1 MAEAQEPVASP
12 VPLDAEAQARVVAT
26 IRERIA
32 SGRAELPPL
41 PSIALEVSQLARGED
56 VDVAKVTSVANR
68 DPALAGQILRVAN
81 SPLWSPREPIV
92 SLQQAVARMGAAAV
106 ANVAFLVAAKGAG
119 FQAGLKP
126 EEAAAEWRHALLTGC
141 FAKEIARM
149 RRAGV
154 ESAFL
159 CGLLHDIGRPIFL
172 REWATAAPAGAPPPP
187 LGDGEDVQLHV
198 EAGVALVRAWGLPET
213 FVDAVGGH
221 HADGFAGR
229 DGAATVNLAD
239 RMALAALSDGFAAK
253 QFVGDQAALALNL
266 YPDDVAAV
274 WDRRERL
281 MQTAAALR

>member
-1 MAEAQEPVASP
+1 VAEAQEPVAAS
-12 VPLDAEAQARVVAT
+12 VPLDPEAQARAT
-26 IRERIA
+26 AAIRERIA

-41 PSIALEVSQLARGED
+41 PAIALEVSQMARGDD
-56 VDVAKVTSVANR
+56 VDVAKLTSVANR

-92 SLQQAVARMGAAAV
+92 SLQQAVARMGGAAV

-126 EEAAAEWRHALLTGC
+126 EEAAAEWRHALLAGC
-141 FAKEIARM
+141 FAKEIARV

-172 REWATAAPAGAPPPP
+172 REWALAVPGAPPPP
-187 LGDGEDVQLHV
+187 LGDGEDVTLHV

-221 HADGFAGR
+221 HADNFAGR

-253 QFVGDQAALALNL
+253 EFVGDQAALALNL